1 VYRGLEFMVS
11 GVGVWDLGFSVQ
23 GFEILGFV
31 YKGLGFEGL
40 WWTLCRRALS
50 VAILTACV

>member
-1 VYRGLEFMVS
+1 MVS